1 METTQPSL
9 PPPQQQQQRRF
20 RQTPRGKLR
29 ARAPARSTAHAAL
42 SAHLHDLLQM
52 CGDGADLN
60 QLRQFMPPRTLQES
74 LQTLVALGL
83 VEPVAP
89 PASQLAAA

>member
-9 PPPQQQQQRRF
+9 PPPQQQQRF

-52 CGDGADLN
+52 CGDGVDLN